1 MGPALLRMAVLLLVG
16 GGAWFL
22 VGRWQ
27 RRRGPAPTV
36 LPPGITVLT
45 GPGCALC
52 GPVERALLRAGAAPR
67 VADIHEVDLSG
78 PPIRSLPV
86 ALVVDHEGGVVMRRS
101 GRAALDDAAA
111 LADRASAL

>member
-27 RRRGPAPTV
+27 RRRGPASTLL
-36 LPPGITVLT
+36 LPGVTVLT

-52 GPVERALLRAGAAPR
+52 GPVERALVRAGAAPR
-67 VADIHEVDLSG
+67 VADINEVDLPG

-86 ALVVDHEGGVVMRRS
+86 ALVVDHNGAVVMRRS
-101 GRAALDDAAA
+101 GRAALEDAAA
-111 LADRASAL
+111 LAERAAAL